1 MESWATVNIDL
12 NRFIDIC
19 SNGRKSKE
27 ELLEDF
33 KLMNDKNVHEIFG
46 YRKFNDGF
54 TDKLT
59 CYNDGKHVIG
69 SICPSYKEFLEKLF
83 DLLNVN
89 QSLRYLIAKDDENLT
104 EVLKAR
110 IEILRTVQDEADL
123 QSNFPKIYRDL
134 QNGRKYLNEIDKKR
148 SELEK
153 DPTKTPIEKAVEKE
167 KLDKKEKYFYK
178 CALSRGFD
186 AFNPRDGFIYKQVNL
201 YTRFVLDRKKYKELI
216 ETKHYDAYL
225 IKNFDETK
233 MALYIVDGYLKAIN
247 AINNRDKQLK
257 YYQLVEKFL
266 NNSKVKKDVEIV
278 VDGRTINYEDISK
291 RAKTAYNKL
300 NRVDIKLEWELL
312 PVGSGFV
319 YKGGSG
325 TNSRRTSMSEETKQA
340 LIKIGKEQTEFFM
353 NSKYSAKAIGLKK
366 FAGYFAYIYPNGIVV
381 LEKDF
386 REKYP
391 TTAEGAI
398 YIMKAQDFELLSAI
412 GKTDLMYHPLLLGH
426 KYHSGDWKS
435 KIEAFINQEGTL
447 EDQQASQNLIQK
459 MEEEQNKRSK

>member
-12 NRFIDIC
+12 NKFIDIC

-27 ELLEDF
+27 KLLEDF
-33 KLMNDKNVHEIFG
+33 KIMNDKNIHEIFG

-54 TDKLT
+54 TSKLT

-69 SICPSYKEFLEKLF
+69 SVSPSYKEFLEKIF
-83 DLLNVN
+83 NLLNVN
-89 QSLRYLIAKDDENLT
+89 PDLKYLIGKDDDRLT
-104 EVLKAR
+104 EVLMAR
-110 IEILRTVQDEADL
+110 IEMLRTVQNTANL
-123 QSNFPKIYRDL
+123 QCNFPMLYRDL
-134 QNGRKYLNEIDKKR
+134 QDGRKYINAVEKGLED
-148 SELEK
+148 LEK
-153 DPTKTPIEKAVEKE
+153 DTTKTKEEKAKE
-167 KLDKKEKYFYK
+167 KQKLEKQKKYFYQ
-178 CALSRGFD
+178 CAMSGGFT
-186 AFNPRDGFIYKQVNL
+186 AFNPKDGFIYKQVEL
-201 YTRFVLDRKKYKELI
+201 YTRFVRDRKKYKELI

-247 AINNRDKQLK
+247 AIDNRDKQVK
-257 YYQLVEKFL
+257 YYNLVEKFL

-278 VDGRTINYEDISK
+278 IDGRTINYEDINK
-291 RAKTAYNKL
+291 RAKIAHSKI

-312 PVGSGFV
+312 PIGSGFV

-325 TNSRRTSMSEETKQA
+325 TSRRASMSEEEKQR
-340 LIKIGKEQTEFFM
+340 LIGIGKEQTEFFM

-412 GKTDLMYHPLLLGH
+412 GKTDLIYHPLLLGH
-426 KYHSGDWKS
+426 KYHSGDWKT
-435 KIEAFINQEGTL
+435 KIEAFINKKGTL
-447 EDQQASQNLIQK
+447 EDEQAAQNLIHK
-459 MEEEQNKRSK
+459 MEEEQNKRSR

>member
-1 MESWATVNIDL
+1 MS
-12 NRFIDIC
+12 
-19 SNGRKSKE
+19 G
-27 ELLEDF
+27 
-33 KLMNDKNVHEIFG
+33 
-46 YRKFNDGF
+46 GF
-54 TDKLT
+54 T
-59 CYNDGKHVIG
+59 
-69 SICPSYKEFLEKLF
+69 
-83 DLLNVN
+83 
-89 QSLRYLIAKDDENLT
+89 
-104 EVLKAR
+104 
-110 IEILRTVQDEADL
+110 
-123 QSNFPKIYRDL
+123 
-134 QNGRKYLNEIDKKR
+134 
-148 SELEK
+148 
-153 DPTKTPIEKAVEKE
+153 
-167 KLDKKEKYFYK
+167 
-178 CALSRGFD
+178 
-186 AFNPRDGFIYKQVNL
+186 AFNPKDGFIYKQVEL
-201 YTRFVLDRKKYKELI
+201 YTRFVRDRKKYKELI

-247 AINNRDKQLK
+247 AIDNRDKQVK
-257 YYQLVEKFL
+257 YYNLVEKFL

-278 VDGRTINYEDISK
+278 IDGRTINYEDISK
-291 RAKTAYNKL
+291 RAKLAYNKI

-319 YKGGSG
+319 YKGGSS
-325 TNSRRTSMSEETKQA
+325 TTRRASMSEAEKQR
-340 LIKIGKEQTEFFM
+340 LIGIGKEQTEFFM

-435 KIEAFINQEGTL
+435 KIEAFINKKGTL
-447 EDQQASQNLIQK
+447 EDEQAAQNLIHK
-459 MEEEQNKRSK
+459 MEEEQNKRSR